1 MNMDLQQQSET
12 QAVVDELMDQIVA
25 VEAVQDED
33 GPAMQLTQLVGV
45 DIRDIQD
52 HLDANGGYDPYDVLG
67 DLADTASWLAAY
79 RAEHPALVEKL
90 TTLLDAAAATIG
102 HTL

>member
-1 MNMDLQQQSET
+1 MDQQQQSET
-12 QAVVDELMDQIVA
+12 QAVVDELMDQIVT
-25 VEAVQDED
+25 VEAQQDED
-33 GPAMQLTQLVGV
+33 GPAIQLTQLVGV

-52 HLDANGGYDPYDVLG
+52 HLEANQGYDPFDALG

-79 RAEHPALVEKL
+79 RAEHPDLVDKL
-90 TTLLDAAAATIG
+90 TTLLDTAAATIG